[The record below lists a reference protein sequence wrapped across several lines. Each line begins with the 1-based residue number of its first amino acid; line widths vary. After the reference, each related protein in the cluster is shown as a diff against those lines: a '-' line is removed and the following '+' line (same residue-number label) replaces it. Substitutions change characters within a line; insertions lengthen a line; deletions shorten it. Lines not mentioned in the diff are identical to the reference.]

1 MGNENG
7 HCPNGTVCRTFVEN
21 FVVHA
26 VVHFI
31 GKKWAEFDKV
41 RDKVDD
47 KVWKRALRQA
57 LANPLFCLLLMIAAF
72 SARAD
77 SFTNNPVG
85 ATNSL
90 SYFRRSFE
98 ETERRYKK
106 SPQSIEAAWQF
117 ARACFDLADAADSN
131 SKRAEFAEKGID
143 ACRGA
148 LTRDPDS
155 AAAHYYLGVN
165 LGELAETRG
174 LGAFKL
180 IKEMEAEFMKTHDL
194 DEHFDYAGPD
204 RGLGLLYRDAPAVG
218 SVGSRSKARH
228 HLERALKLAPQ
239 YPENRLNLIEAYL
252 KWGDRHDATRELKE
266 LEEALPAARA
276 QFAGEAW
283 ASSWSDWD
291 QRLNQVKKK
300 IEQPPKALQ
309 APSQR
314 P

>member
-1 MGNENG
+1 
-7 HCPNGTVCRTFVEN
+7 
-21 FVVHA
+21 
-26 VVHFI
+26 
-31 GKKWAEFDKV
+31 
-41 RDKVDD
+41 
-47 KVWKRALRQA
+47 
-57 LANPLFCLLLMIAAF
+57 LLLLLLVAF

-77 SFTNNPVG
+77 SVTNNPAG

-98 ETERRYKK
+98 EAERRYKK
-106 SPQSIEAAWQF
+106 NPQSIEAAWQF
-117 ARACFDLADAADSN
+117 ARACFDLADAADGN
-131 SKRAEFAEKGID
+131 AKRAEFAEKGID

-155 AAAHYYLGVN
+155 VAAHYYLGVN

-180 IKEMEAEFMKTHDL
+180 IKEMEAQFMKTHDL
-194 DEHFDYAGPD
+194 DEHFDYAGPN
-204 RGLGLLYRDAPAVG
+204 RNLGLLYRDAPAVG
-218 SVGSRSKARH
+218 SIGSRSKARH
-228 HLERALKLAPQ
+228 YLERALKLAPQ
-239 YPENRLNLIEAYL
+239 YPDNRLNLIEAYL

-266 LEEALPAARA
+266 LEDALPAARA
-276 QFAGEAW
+276 QFPGEAW

-300 IEQPPKALQ
+300 IEQPPKALH